1 MLVLS
6 PLGINEY
13 TFQDSFTFS
22 EEITKT
28 DCNYVM
34 ASLDVESL
42 FTNIPLEETIENCVN
57 DLFFDKSKI
66 DNLTKQDVY
75 DLLSA
80 TAKESFFIFDNS
92 LYRQID
98 GVAMGSL
105 SGPALANAFCVIM
118 KRNG

>member
-1 MLVLS
+1 MLILS
-6 PLGINEY
+6 PLAISEY
-13 TFQDSFTFS
+13 TFQGSFAFVK
-22 EEITKT
+22 EITKT

-34 ASLDVESL
+34 ASLDIESL

-57 DLFFDKSKI
+57 DLFLDKSKI

-75 DLLSA
+75 DLLPA

-105 SGPALANAFCVIM
+105 LDPTLE
-118 KRNG
+118 RNL